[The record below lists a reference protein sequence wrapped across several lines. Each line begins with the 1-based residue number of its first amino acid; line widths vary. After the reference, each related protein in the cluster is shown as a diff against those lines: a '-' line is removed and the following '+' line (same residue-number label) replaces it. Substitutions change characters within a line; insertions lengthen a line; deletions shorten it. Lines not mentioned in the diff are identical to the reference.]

1 MGADAVGTEPPAA
14 VERPPL
20 PNDPDRKPRLVV
32 PEHSWGCHAS
42 AEDLGTIR
50 GDCEMLSEKITR
62 VFIPGMCDKLRAVF
76 GDPAANTA
84 KECVEEGVKELGVG
98 AAADVN

>member
-1 MGADAVGTEPPAA
+1 
-14 VERPPL
+14 
-20 PNDPDRKPRLVV
+20 
-32 PEHSWGCHAS
+32 
-42 AEDLGTIR
+42 
-50 GDCEMLSEKITR
+50 MLSEKIVR

-98 AAADVN
+98 AAADVNGALMRTIGDRCVETL